1 MRAIT
6 LTAPHTV
13 TLAEVPPPSAGPGEV
28 VVRVALLGLCGTDLG
43 FFDGSSNY
51 LRDGLKAYPFVPGHE
66 WVGRVTEVGA
76 GVPDDLLGTRVAG
89 HNFRPCGRCAECSRG
104 RIKYCP
110 ERSEIGVLGPHQ
122 GAGAEWIAVPV
133 ETLRRIP
140 DSMSDAAATLLEP
153 TSAGMHAVV
162 RLAIGA
168 TDRVAVLGAGTLGLA
183 AAQIVRSRG
192 ADLVLFDPN
201 PVARALAAELGI
213 IAIDVPREADPG
225 AFDAVIEASGSEA
238 AARAAVD
245 LVAPGG
251 RVAQLGTPHHDV
263 NGYPAAT
270 LVIQDATLHGVLSG
284 VGYWDPLIELV
295 ESGVVDL
302 DSLVDTVYPLA
313 AVDRAFAHLAS
324 GARARP
330 KVLLSLGP
338 ETTGPAP
345 GA

>member
-6 LTAPHTV
+6 LTAPNTV
-13 TLAEVPPPSAGPGEV
+13 ALAEIPPPTAGPGEAL
-28 VVRVALLGLCGTDLG
+28 VRVTLLGLCGTDLG

-51 LRDGLKAYPFVPGHE
+51 LRDGLKSYPFVPGHE
-66 WVGRVTEVGA
+66 WVGRVVDVGEGA
-76 GVPDDLLGTRVAG
+76 PRDLVGIRVAG
-89 HNFRPCGRCAECSRG
+89 HNFRPCGRCTECARG

-110 ERSEIGVLGPHQ
+110 DRSEIGVLGPLQ
-122 GAGAEWIAVPV
+122 GAGAEWITVPV
-133 ETLRRIP
+133 DSLRRIP
-140 DSMSDAAATLLEP
+140 DAMSDAAATLLEP
-153 TSAGMHAVV
+153 TAAGMHAVE
-162 RLAIGA
+162 RLGIGSE
-168 TDRVAVLGAGTLGLA
+168 DRVAVLGAGTLGLA
-183 AAQIVRSRG
+183 AAQIVLSRG
-192 ADLVLFDPN
+192 ADLLLFDPSS
-201 PVARALAAELGI
+201 VARALAADLGI
-213 IAIDVPREADPG
+213 VAVDGSREADTG

-238 AARAAVD
+238 AARTAVD
-245 LVAPGG
+245 LVASGG

-295 ESGVVDL
+295 ESGAVDL

-313 AVDRAFAHLAS
+313 EVDQAFAHLAS

-345 GA
+345 RA